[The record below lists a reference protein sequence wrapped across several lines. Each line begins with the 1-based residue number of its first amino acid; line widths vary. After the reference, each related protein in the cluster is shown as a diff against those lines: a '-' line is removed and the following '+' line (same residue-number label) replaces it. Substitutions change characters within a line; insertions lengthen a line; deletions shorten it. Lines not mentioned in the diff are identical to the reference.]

1 MGRSKLDG
9 AGAYFS
15 RPFPAQKNRG
25 YFMEIHPFT
34 QGEEEE
40 LARIVLELRDA
51 LGMPDLST
59 ADVADNLPDPKA
71 QPGEEGIT

>member
-15 RPFPAQKNRG
+15 RPLPGSKNRG
-25 YFMEIHPFT
+25 YLMEIHPFT
-34 QGEEEE
+34 QGEEE